1 MIEKLWRFANSKDI
15 CVLATVS
22 EGKPH
27 CSLMAYSVDRSC
39 EEIYMVTSRNTRKFE
54 NILANPNVSILIDSR
69 EIKPRSK
76 AQALTVEG
84 TCKKITET
92 EKKVKVRKILSEKHS
107 HLYKILD
114 NPDAEIL
121 SVRVKSF
128 LFLDG
133 LTDAYFE
140 KLDGID

>member
-1 MIEKLWRFANSKDI
+1 MIEKMKTFAKSKDI

-22 EGKPH
+22 GGRPH
-27 CSLMAYSVDRSC
+27 CSLMAYVTDKNC
-39 EEIYMVTSRNTRKFE
+39 EEIYMVTSKTTRKFE
-54 NILANPNVSILIDSR
+54 NILANPNVSILMDSR

-84 TCKKITET
+84 TCAMITET
-92 EKKVKVRKILSEKHS
+92 GKKVNVRKTLSEKHP
-107 HLYKILD
+107 HLQKILSM
-114 NPDAEIL
+114 PDAEIL
-121 SVRVKSF
+121 SVSVKSF

-140 KLDGID
+140 NTGG